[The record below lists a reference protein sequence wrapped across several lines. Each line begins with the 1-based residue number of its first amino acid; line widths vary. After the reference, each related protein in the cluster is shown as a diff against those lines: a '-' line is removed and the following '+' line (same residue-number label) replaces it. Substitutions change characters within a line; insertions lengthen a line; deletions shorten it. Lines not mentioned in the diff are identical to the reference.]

1 MPKYL
6 GKSDSYQANNLDD
19 ISLEIIPRETNT
31 AYELTGWDYWNA
43 YEFMHLQNDEPI
55 LACLEIKIPCSSKF
69 IIESKSMKLFL
80 NKFFNQELQAN
91 ELTSNLSK
99 TFSEALDVN
108 VAVNIIHQYST
119 PPDFKPLNKHSGALV
134 SETVYRFQ
142 GYRSL
147 CPVTSQPDFAN
158 LFFFSENFNNLDS
171 QVLLS
176 IINNHMHTQAFH
188 EACIES
194 ITNEILK
201 VHETDLQVFGR
212 FLRRG
217 GIDINPLRCFN
228 TANSIFENFREFNQ

>member
-6 GKSDSYQANNLDD
+6 GKSDSYKTINLDD
-19 ISLEIIPRETNT
+19 VSLEIIPRETNT
-31 AYELTGWDYWNA
+31 AYVLNGWDYWNA
-43 YEFMHLQNDEPI
+43 YEFMHLQNDEPV

-80 NKFFNQELQAN
+80 NKFFNQEFQAN
-91 ELTSNLSK
+91 DITSNLSN
-99 TFSEALDVN
+99 TFSEALDAN
-108 VAVNIIHQYST
+108 VDVNIIQQYSN
-119 PPDFKPLNKHSGALV
+119 PPDFKPLNKNSGPLL
-134 SETVYRFQ
+134 SGTIYRFQ

-176 IINNHMHTQAFH
+176 IIKNHMHTQAFH

-194 ITNEILK
+194 IANEILK
-201 VHETDLQVFGR
+201 AHENDLQVFGR

-228 TANSIFENFREFNQ
+228 TTNPIFGNFREFNQ

>member
-19 ISLEIIPRETNT
+19 VSLEIIPRETNT
-31 AYELTGWDYWNA
+31 AYVLNGWDYWNA
-43 YEFMHLQNDEPI
+43 YEFMHLQNDEPV

-80 NKFFNQELQAN
+80 NKFFNQEFQAN
-91 ELTSNLSK
+91 DITSNLSN
-99 TFSEALDVN
+99 TFSEALDAN
-108 VAVNIIHQYST
+108 VDVNIIQQYSN
-119 PPDFKPLNKHSGALV
+119 PPDFKPLNKNSGPLL
-134 SETVYRFQ
+134 SGTIYRFQ

-176 IINNHMHTQAFH
+176 IIKNHMHTQAFH

-201 VHETDLQVFGR
+201 AHETDLQVFGR

-228 TANSIFENFREFNQ
+228 TTTTIFGNFREFNQ

>member
-19 ISLEIIPRETNT
+19 VSLEIIPRETNT
-31 AYELTGWDYWNA
+31 AYVLNGWDYWNA
-43 YEFMHLQNDEPI
+43 YEFMHLQNDEPV

-80 NKFFNQELQAN
+80 NKFFNQEFQAN
-91 ELTSNLSK
+91 DITSNLSN
-99 TFSEALDVN
+99 TFSEALDAN
-108 VAVNIIHQYST
+108 VDVNIIQQYSNA
-119 PPDFKPLNKHSGALV
+119 PDFKPLNKNSGPLL
-134 SETVYRFQ
+134 SGTIYRFQ

-176 IINNHMHTQAFH
+176 IIKNHMHTQAFH

-194 ITNEILK
+194 ITDEILEN
-201 VHETDLQVFGR
+201 HASDLQVFGR

-217 GIDINPLRCFN
+217 GIDINPLRSYKTTN
-228 TANSIFENFREFNQ
+228 PIFENFREFNQ

>member
-6 GKSDSYQANNLDD
+6 GKSDSYQAINLDD
-19 ISLEIIPRETNT
+19 VSLETIPRETHS
-31 AYELTGWDYWNA
+31 AHELTGWDYWNA
-43 YEFMHLQNDEPI
+43 YEFMHLQNDEPV

-80 NKFFNQELQAN
+80 NTFFNQELQAN
-91 ELTSNLSK
+91 EITSNLSK
-99 TFSEALDVN
+99 TFSEALDAN
-108 VAVNIIHQYST
+108 VDVNIIQQYST
-119 PPDFKPLNKHSGALV
+119 PPNFKSLNKDSGSLLAG
-134 SETVYRFQ
+134 TIYRLQ

-158 LFFFSENFNNLDS
+158 LFFFSENFNNFDS

-176 IINNHMHTQAFH
+176 IIKNHMHTQAFH

-194 ITNEILK
+194 ITNEILN

-228 TANSIFENFREFNQ
+228 TTNPIFENFREFNQ

>member
-19 ISLEIIPRETNT
+19 ISLETIPRETNT

-43 YEFMHLQNDEPI
+43 YEFMHLQNDEPV

-108 VAVNIIHQYST
+108 VAVNIIQQYSS
-119 PPDFKPLNKHSGALV
+119 PPDFKPLNKNSGALA
-134 SETVYRFQ
+134 SKTVYRFQ

-171 QVLLS
+171 QVLLG

-201 VHETDLQVFGR
+201 VHEKDLQVFGR

-217 GIDINPLRCFN
+217 GIDINPLRCFKTTN
-228 TANSIFENFREFNQ
+228 PIFENFREFNQ

>member
-6 GKSDSYQANNLDD
+6 GKSDSYQAINLEDV
-19 ISLEIIPRETNT
+19 SLEIITRDTKATNRF
-31 AYELTGWDYWNA
+31 TGWDYWNA
-43 YEFMHLQNDEPI
+43 YEFMHLRNDEPV

-80 NKFFNQELQAN
+80 NKFFNQDLQVN
-91 ELTSNLSK
+91 EVTSNLSK
-99 TFSEALDVN
+99 TFSEVLETSVE
-108 VAVNIIHQYST
+108 VNIIHQYQS
-119 PPDFKPLNKHSGALV
+119 PPNFKPLNKNSGALI
-134 SETVYRFQ
+134 SGAIYRFQ

-147 CPVTSQPDFAN
+147 CPVTNQPDFAN

-171 QVLLS
+171 QALLN
-176 IINNHMHTQAFH
+176 IIKTHMHTQAFH

-194 ITNEILK
+194 ITEEILK
-201 VHETDLQVFGR
+201 VHERDLQVFGR

-228 TANSIFENFREFNQ
+228 TDNPIFENFREFNQ